1 MKGIVAICLLAVL
14 SGCSTIKLNPTTSG
28 TAQYRTPI
36 DGVTAQLILSQE
48 FQRTVITQKP
58 SYGKAWGPREFEISV
73 GRPLSQAIAADLKSR
88 IPSTRVGDRSDG
100 KPSSIVV
107 IPQAIK
113 LEFGVDDGR
122 AMGVMAGF
130 GVLGAGSDA
139 VVGARVTVKAVVTE
153 GSGLDTPVEVVGVGS
168 LKLSY
173 ITIDEADVNKTIGMA
188 IDDVAEKLGDSV
200 GVSVSIVGN

>member
-1 MKGIVAICLLAVL
+1 MKGIVAICLFAIL
-14 SGCSTIKLNPTTSG
+14 SGCSTIKLNPTTTGS
-28 TAQYRTPI
+28 AQYRTPI

-58 SYGKAWGPREFEISV
+58 SYGKAWGAREFEISV

-107 IPQAIK
+107 VPQVIT

-122 AMGVMAGF
+122 ATGNMAGF

-139 VVGARVTVKAVVTE
+139 VVGAKVTVKAFVTA
-153 GSGLDTPVEVVGVGS
+153 GSGLGIPVEVDGVGS

-173 ITIDEADVNKTIGMA
+173 ITIDATDVNKAIGMA

-200 GVSVSIVGN
+200 GGRVSIVAN